1 VDNVVYAWRKF
12 HRLDFSTFSR
22 CKGSGVACWWRG
34 KDTWSPLVKKE
45 CIIIASPFKF
55 LLLMRIL
62 GGSHVFMGR
71 KIVRKFFYSSRSL
84 ERLGQFVMAL
94 E

>member
-45 CIIIASPFKF
+45 CIIIASPFTFFTSDENTWWLTCVYGPQNSEEIF
-55 LLLMRIL
+55 LFLQELREIRAVCD
-62 GGSHVFMGR
+62 GP
-71 KIVRKFFYSSRSL
+71 
-84 ERLGQFVMAL
+84 
-94 E
+94 